1 MDLADQR
8 RRNRDGGIRM
18 LALRRVLSDDTPGL
32 RGKVIGIYSLLI
44 GANVLLWALTLLA
57 STRYPLILP
66 VALAAYGFGL
76 RHAVDADHISAIDN
90 VTRKLMAENKRPVA
104 VGMFFSLGHSTV
116 VFLMATLVGLGS
128 AFVSRGLE
136 QDSSTLHTVGGLIGT
151 SVSAFFLLA
160 IAVMNVIIL
169 VEIVRTFRQVTN
181 GGVYDGDAIEDYL
194 NKRGF
199 FARIF
204 RGLFKSV
211 DASWKMYP
219 IGFLFGL
226 GFDTATEI
234 ALLVVTSSFA
244 SGSAVPFY
252 VVLLLPLLFMAGMSL
267 ADTTDG
273 VMMLGAYGWAFV
285 NPVRKLFYNISI
297 TLVSVIVAVLVGGL
311 ELLSIVQGQLNLSGG
326 VWDVVAFISNGND
339 GNNFGYIGVG
349 IIAIFILSWI
359 VSTVI
364 YRVNRYDQMEA
375 KISAPHGSAGS
386 AGALTLEPSERL
398 D

>member
-1 MDLADQR
+1 
-8 RRNRDGGIRM
+8 M
-18 LALRRVLSDDTPGL
+18 LALRRVLSDKTPGL
-32 RGKVIGIYSLLI
+32 RGKVVGIYSLLI
-44 GANVLLWALTLLA
+44 AANIILWALTLIA
-57 STRYPLILP
+57 ATRYPLILA
-66 VALAAYGFGL
+66 VALPAYGFGL

-90 VTRKLMAENKRPVA
+90 VTRKLMQEDKKPVG
-104 VGMFFSLGHSTV
+104 VGFFFSMGHSTV
-116 VFLMATLVGLGS
+116 VFIMAALIAVGAVFVRNNLQNGGSSLRMIGGLVGTG
-128 AFVSRGLE
+128 
-136 QDSSTLHTVGGLIGT
+136 
-151 SVSAFFLLA
+151 VSAVFLLA
-160 IAVMNVIIL
+160 IALMNIVIL

-226 GFDTATEI
+226 GFDTATEVG
-234 ALLVVTSSFA
+234 LLAATSGFA
-244 SGSAVPFY
+244 TQQVPFY
-252 VVLLLPLLFMAGMSL
+252 VVLLLPLLFTAGMSL

-297 TLVSVIVAVLVGGL
+297 TLVSVIVALLVGGL
-311 ELLSIVQGQLNLSGG
+311 ELLSIFQGQLNLTGG
-326 VWDVVAFISNGND
+326 VWDLVNFLSSGND
-339 GNNFGYIGVG
+339 GKNFGYIGAG
-349 IIAIFILSWI
+349 IIAIFVLSWI
-359 VSTVI
+359 ISTII
-364 YRVNRYDQMEA
+364 YRINRYDQMEA
-375 KISAPHGSAGS
+375 RVSGRECSGGSLMLDA
-386 AGALTLEPSERL
+386 ERL